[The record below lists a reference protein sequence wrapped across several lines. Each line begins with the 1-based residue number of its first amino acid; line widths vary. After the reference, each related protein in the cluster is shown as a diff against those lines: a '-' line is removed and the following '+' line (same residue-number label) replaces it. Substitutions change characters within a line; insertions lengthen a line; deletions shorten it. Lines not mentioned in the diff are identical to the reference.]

1 MKKISTP
8 SQMKPKSEGEISQF
22 KKVSPE
28 GKINQYSVY
37 LLDGQFH
44 LVHGLIF
51 HVRQNHTV
59 AKSNKNFATI
69 AKAII

>member
-22 KKVSPE
+22 KKVSP

-51 HVRQNHTV
+51 HVRQNHAV
-59 AKSNKNFATI
+59 AKSNKSFATI